1 MIHERTRNY
10 HQGSV
15 IIFRLGKGGRG
26 LWGSHD
32 FQGERSGEQSSLTEY
47 KGGTRK
53 LTGNEG
59 DQKNTSEP

>member
-1 MIHERTRNY
+1 MGITWFSRRT
-10 HQGSV
+10 
-15 IIFRLGKGGRG
+15 
-26 LWGSHD
+26 D
-32 FQGERSGEQSSLTEY
+32 GEQSSLTEY